1 MRIIAGKYR
10 HRLINYPENNPL
22 IRPTKDRVRE
32 AIYSSL
38 GDISNKVVLDLF
50 AGSGAMG
57 IEALSR
63 NAKECHFVDINDLAI
78 KVIKDNIKT
87 LGIDNGYIYHM
98 DYAVE
103 MKHFVEKGLVF
114 DIIILD
120 PPYASDKYIK
130 IIEDIMNMS
139 LLSDKGVIVVENN
152 SSFNYDD
159 FAFNKVKRYH
169 YGKSNVDIL
178 WRN

>member
-10 HRLINYPENNPL
+10 HRLISYPENNPN

-32 AIYSSL
+32 AIFSSL
-38 GDISNKVVLDLF
+38 GDISGKVVLDLF
-50 AGSGAMG
+50 AGSGSMG

-63 NAKECHFVDINDLAI
+63 NAKQCHFVDISDLSI
-78 KVIKDNIKT
+78 KVVKDNIKA
-87 LGIDNGYIYHM
+87 LGIDNAFIYHM
-98 DYAVE
+98 DYEAAL
-103 MKHFVEKGLVF
+103 KHFHEKGLVF
-114 DIIILD
+114 DLIILD

-130 IIEDIMNMS
+130 IIEDIRDLS
-139 LLSDKGVIVVENN
+139 LLSEKGVIVVENDSN
-152 SSFNYDD
+152 FNYDD